1 MSMISAIVSV
11 RSVVVLLPQFN
22 LVGIAFLRCVMLPE
36 ESDFLLAIGAE
47 WRRALS
53 ARSSFQPVEAQ
64 DLIGGIPQ
72 PGRDFSRLKRSIS
85 RAKVTI
91 QQNSVI
97 SSAVLGLLTLWRIA
111 SGLPSPGGRRA
122 QSGESVTEI
131 LHPVDEDERVRGQ

>member
-1 MSMISAIVSV
+1 LHFFDALCC
-11 RSVVVLLPQFN
+11 R
-22 LVGIAFLRCVMLPE
+22 E

-111 SGLPSPGGRRA
+111 SGLPSPGGGRRA

-131 LHPVDEDERVRGQ
+131 LHPVDADERMRGK